1 MTTAPAAILR
11 GDTITWTVPRSLWTG
26 DGAPVVSATLYGRDR
41 TIAAT
46 VAEES
51 AVWRVTV
58 PAATAATMEAGG
70 YSFVVR
76 GTAGAVV
83 ATLETG
89 VVQVLAL
96 PAAGAVSNATHAER
110 MVAALEAQLEQLARD
125 PLESYS
131 VGDRDAKRR
140 DMAQVKRLLAAYRR
154 EVLMERNGGRLPPIT
169 FAFPAWGSAV

>member
-11 GDTITWTVPRSLWTG
+11 GDTITWTVPRSRWTG

-41 TIAAT
+41 TITAT

-51 AVWRVTV
+51 GLWRVTV
-58 PAATAATMEAGG
+58 PASVAATMEAGG

-89 VVQVLAL
+89 TITVSPI
-96 PAAGAVSNATHAER
+96 PAAGAVSGESWAAATLRSLRETYAR
-110 MVAALEAQLEQLARD
+110 LAAD

-140 DMAQVKRLLAAYRR
+140 QLADLRKEIAALAAQVRR
-154 EVLMERNGGRLPPIT
+154 ERT
-169 FAFPAWGSAV
+169 GSAWVAHEAVL